1 MMLDIALSLERFA
14 WYAGRHADLSVQN
27 VALAS
32 DPAYVSVRNRFSAT
46 LAETVTCSD
55 EGAFI
60 TSWGYRLG
68 TSDDVESA
76 AARLA
81 FLLAALPA

>member
-1 MMLDIALSLERFA
+1 MLDTTLFLERFA
-14 WYAGRHADLSVQN
+14 WYAGRHADLSVQT
-27 VALAS
+27 VALAC

-46 LAETVTCSD
+46 LTETVTCSED
-55 EGAFI
+55 GAFV

-68 TSDDVESA
+68 TADDVEAA

-81 FLLAALPA
+81 YLLAALPA

>member
-1 MMLDIALSLERFA
+1 MMRDVALCLEQFA
-14 WYAGRHADLSVQN
+14 RHARRHADLSVQD
-27 VALAS
+27 VSLSS
-32 DPAYVSVRNRFSAT
+32 DPAYVSVRNRFSDT
-46 LAETVTCSD
+46 LAESVTCSD
-55 EGAFI
+55 DGIFV

-68 TSDDVESA
+68 TADDVEAA

>member
-1 MMLDIALSLERFA
+1 MMLDTALCLEQFA
-14 WYAGRHADLSVQN
+14 WHAGRHADLSVQSL
-27 VALAS
+27 ALAS

-46 LAETVTCSD
+46 LAETVTCSE
-55 EGAFI
+55 EGAFV

-68 TSDDVESA
+68 STDNVEAA

>member
-1 MMLDIALSLERFA
+1 MMLDTALCLERFA
-14 WYAGRHADLSVQN
+14 WHAGRHADLTIQSL
-27 VALAS
+27 ALSS

-55 EGAFI
+55 EGAYI

-68 TSDDVESA
+68 TAEDVESA

>member
-1 MMLDIALSLERFA
+1 MMLDTALSLERFA
-14 WYAGRHADLSVQN
+14 WHARRHADLAILN
-27 VALAS
+27 LALSS
-32 DPAYVSVRNRFSAT
+32 DPAYVSVRNRFSAN
-46 LAETVTCSD
+46 LAETVTLS
-55 EGAFI
+55 EGGSFL

-68 TSDDVESA
+68 TTDDVEGA

>member
-1 MMLDIALSLERFA
+1 MIDVLAGIQEFA
-14 WYAGRHADLSVQN
+14 SAARLHIDLSVR
-27 VALAS
+27 VVGAS
-32 DPAYVSVRNRFSAT
+32 PPLVRVRNRFSET
-46 LAETVTCSD
+46 LCETVTCSD

-68 TSDDVESA
+68 TVDNVRDA

-81 FLLAALPA
+81 YLMAALPA

>member
-1 MMLDIALSLERFA
+1 MMLDTALCLERFA
-14 WYAGRHADLSVQN
+14 WFAGRHADLSVQN

-32 DPAYVSVRNRFSAT
+32 DPAYVSVRNRFSET
-46 LAETVTCSD
+46 LIESVTCSED
-55 EGAFI
+55 GNFV

-68 TSDDVESA
+68 TADDVESA

>member
-1 MMLDIALSLERFA
+1 MMLDTALGLERFA
-14 WYAGRHADLSVQN
+14 WYARRHADLTVQN
-27 VALAS
+27 LALAS
-32 DPAYVSVRNRFSAT
+32 DPAFVRVRNRFSAT

-55 EGAFI
+55 EGAFV

-68 TSDDVESA
+68 STDDVESA

>member
-1 MMLDIALSLERFA
+1 MLDTTTCLEQFA
-14 WYAGRHADLSVQN
+14 WYASRHADLRVQTI
-27 VALAS
+27 ALAS
-32 DPAYVSVRNRFSAT
+32 EPAYVQVRNRFSAT
-46 LAETVTCSD
+46 LAETVTCSE

-68 TSDDVESA
+68 TTHDVESA

-81 FLLAALPA
+81 YLLAALPA

>member
-1 MMLDIALSLERFA
+1 MLDTALSLERFA
-14 WYAGRHADLSVQN
+14 WHAGRHADLTVHRL
-27 VALAS
+27 ALS
-32 DPAYVSVRNRFSAT
+32 SEPAYVSVRNRFSAT
-46 LAETVTCSD
+46 LAETVTCSE
-55 EGAFI
+55 EGAFV

-68 TSDDVESA
+68 TTDDVEAA

>member
-1 MMLDIALSLERFA
+1 MES
-14 WYAGRHADLSVQN
+14 
-27 VALAS
+27 
-32 DPAYVSVRNRFSAT
+32 
-46 LAETVTCSD
+46 VTCS
-55 EGAFI
+55 ENGSFV

-68 TSDDVESA
+68 STDDVESA

>member
-1 MMLDIALSLERFA
+1 MMLDTALSLERFA
-14 WYAGRHADLSVQN
+14 WYAGRHADLSVQSI
-27 VALAS
+27 ALAS
-32 DPAYVSVRNRFSAT
+32 EPAYVSVRNRFSAT
-46 LAETVTCSD
+46 LIESVTCSED
-55 EGAFI
+55 GSFV

-68 TSDDVESA
+68 TVDDVEGA

>member
-1 MMLDIALSLERFA
+1 MMLDSALCLEQFA
-14 WYAGRHADLSVQN
+14 WHAGRHADLSVQH
-27 VALAS
+27 VSLSS

-46 LAETVTCSD
+46 LAESVTCSED
-55 EGAFI
+55 GSFI

-68 TSDDVESA
+68 TADDVEAA

>member
-1 MMLDIALSLERFA
+1 MMLDTALCLKQFA
-14 WYAGRHADLSVQN
+14 WHAGRHADLSVQSL
-27 VALAS
+27 ALAS
-32 DPAYVSVRNRFSAT
+32 DPAYVAVRNRFSAT
-46 LAETVTCSD
+46 LAETVTCSE
-55 EGAFI
+55 EGAFV

-68 TSDDVESA
+68 STDDVEAA

>member
-1 MMLDIALSLERFA
+1 MMLDSALCLEQFA
-14 WYAGRHADLSVQN
+14 WHAARHADLSVQD
-27 VALAS
+27 VSLSS
-32 DPAYVSVRNRFSAT
+32 DPAYVSVRNRFSST
-46 LAETVTCSD
+46 LAESVTCSED
-55 EGAFI
+55 GSFI

-68 TSDDVESA
+68 HADDVEAA

>member
-1 MMLDIALSLERFA
+1 MMLDTAHCLEQFA
-14 WYAGRHADLSVQN
+14 WYVGRHADLSVQH

-32 DPAYVSVRNRFSAT
+32 DPAHVSVRNRFSAT
-46 LAETVTCSD
+46 LAETVTCAEDGS
-55 EGAFI
+55 FV

-68 TSDDVESA
+68 TADDVEAA

>member
-1 MMLDIALSLERFA
+1 
-14 WYAGRHADLSVQN
+14 
-27 VALAS
+27 
-32 DPAYVSVRNRFSAT
+32 VSVRNRFSAT
-46 LAETVTCSD
+46 LAESVTCSED
-55 EGAFI
+55 GSFV

-68 TSDDVESA
+68 TTDDVEAA

>member
-1 MMLDIALSLERFA
+1 MMLDTALCLERLA
-14 WYAGRHADLSVQN
+14 WHASRHADLAVHRLS
-27 VALAS
+27 LSS

-46 LAETVTCSD
+46 LAETVTCSE

-68 TSDDVESA
+68 TADDVESA

>member
-1 MMLDIALSLERFA
+1 MMLDTALSLERFA
-14 WYAGRHADLSVQN
+14 WYARRHADLAIQN
-27 VALAS
+27 LALSS
-32 DPAYVSVRNRFSAT
+32 DPAYVSVRNRFSAN
-46 LAETVTCSD
+46 LAETVTLS
-55 EGAFI
+55 ESGSFI

-68 TSDDVESA
+68 TTDDVEGA

>member
-1 MMLDIALSLERFA
+1 MMLDTALCLERFA
-14 WYAGRHADLSVQN
+14 WHAGRHADLTVQSL
-27 VALAS
+27 ALAS

-46 LAETVTCSD
+46 LAETVTCSE
-55 EGAFI
+55 EGAFV

-68 TSDDVESA
+68 TAEDVESA

-81 FLLAALPA
+81 YLLAALPA

>member
-1 MMLDIALSLERFA
+1 MMLDTALCLERFA
-14 WYAGRHADLSVQN
+14 WHAGRHADLAVQN
-27 VALAS
+27 LALSS

-55 EGAFI
+55 EGAFL

-68 TSDDVESA
+68 TSEDVESA

>member
-1 MMLDIALSLERFA
+1 MMLDTALSLERFA
-14 WYAGRHADLSVQN
+14 WCAGRHADLTIQSL
-27 VALAS
+27 ALAS

-46 LAETVTCSD
+46 LAESVTCSD
-55 EGAFI
+55 DGSFV

-68 TSDDVESA
+68 TTDDVEAA

>member
-1 MMLDIALSLERFA
+1 MMLDTALSLERFA
-14 WYAGRHADLSVQN
+14 WHAGRHADLSVQSL
-27 VALAS
+27 ALAS
-32 DPAYVSVRNRFSAT
+32 DPAYVAVRNRFSAT
-46 LAETVTCSD
+46 LAETVTCSE
-55 EGAFI
+55 EGAFV

-68 TSDDVESA
+68 TTDDVESA

>member
-1 MMLDIALSLERFA
+1 MMLDTALCLERFA
-14 WYAGRHADLSVQN
+14 WHAGRHADLSVQN
-27 VALAS
+27 LALAS

-46 LAETVTCSD
+46 LTETVTCSD

-68 TSDDVESA
+68 TSEDVESA

>member
-1 MMLDIALSLERFA
+1 MLDTTLNLERFA
-14 WYAGRHADLSVQN
+14 WYAGRHADLSVQSL
-27 VALAS
+27 ALAC
-32 DPAYVSVRNRFSAT
+32 DPAYVSVRNRFSANLT
-46 LAETVTCSD
+46 ETVTCSED
-55 EGAFI
+55 GAFV

-68 TSDDVESA
+68 STDDVEAA

>member
-1 MMLDIALSLERFA
+1 MMLDTALSLERFA
-14 WYAGRHADLSVQN
+14 WHAGRHADLSVQN
-27 VALAS
+27 LALSS

-46 LAETVTCSD
+46 LVETVTCSD
-55 EGAFI
+55 EGAFL

-68 TSDDVESA
+68 TTDDVESA